1 MLAISLVN
9 FDIFRSVCLP
19 SLLVNM
25 YQHCPKY
32 IFIQFNT
39 SNTAPS
45 LLKRS
50 LNVKTSQS
58 YLHLRSVVI
67 MRPTTSRPVTSR
79 IGNTA
84 NANIAARLGP
94 VRVPVRAPFVGN
106 GRPGAA
112 NVPRV
117 LGPRG
122 TNVNNAENAQNP
134 PVRQPEQDQRTT
146 LTGAGTWEYQT
157 PAFDPEGEVR
167 IRELVNL
174 ICEYP
179 IDDYL
184 YSRILAHW
192 TRTSR
197 LLLRFQ

>member
-1 MLAISLVN
+1 
-9 FDIFRSVCLP
+9 
-19 SLLVNM
+19 
-25 YQHCPKY
+25 
-32 IFIQFNT
+32 
-39 SNTAPS
+39 
-45 LLKRS
+45 
-50 LNVKTSQS
+50 
-58 YLHLRSVVI
+58 

-79 IGNTA
+79 IGNT
-84 NANIAARLGP
+84 ANIAARLGP

-122 TNVNNAENAQNP
+122 TNVNNAENAQNAQNP
-134 PVRQPEQDQRTT
+134 PVRQPVRQPEQDQRTT

-157 PAFDPEGEVR
+157 PVFDPEVR

-174 ICEYP
+174 ICENP

-184 YSRILAHW
+184 YSIHNIINMICY
-192 TRTSR
+192 
-197 LLLRFQ
+197 